1 MIKNIVFDLGRVMVE
16 FDPVTYLRS
25 FGYPEELVQ
34 KLFEIVF
41 GHDWYLH
48 DRGDYRTIEE
58 LREALVKKYPAR
70 EAELTAVLRGDWVKI
85 HYLKT
90 DTANYM
96 AELKRRGYG
105 IYILSNLSVESYEFI
120 RQYDF
125 FHTVDGGVF
134 SYQENACKPEEK
146 IYRVL
151 LDRYG
156 LVPDETIFLDDNPD
170 NIAEANRLGIH
181 GILFTDIASAKA
193 AAEALLAEQAPPVAS
208 HQ

>member
-1 MIKNIVFDLGRVMVE
+1 MIKNIVFDLGRVLVE
-16 FDPVTYLRS
+16 FDPLTYIKG
-25 FGYPEELVQ
+25 FGFNDAVSER
-34 KLFEIVF
+34 LFAAVF
-41 GHDWYLH
+41 GKDWYLH
-48 DRGDYRTIEE
+48 DRGDYKTITD
-58 LREALVKKYPAR
+58 LRGALEQKYPDLALEIR
-70 EAELTAVLRGDWVKI
+70 TVLTGDWVKI

-90 DTANYM
+90 ETADYM

-120 RQYDF
+120 RQYEF

-134 SYQENACKPEEK
+134 SYQERSCKPEEK

-156 LVPDETIFLDDNPD
+156 LIPDETVFLDDNAD

-181 GILFTDIASAKA
+181 GILFTDLAAAKA
-193 AAEALLAEQAPPVAS
+193 ETERLLG
-208 HQ
+208 

>member
-25 FGYPEELVQ
+25 FDYPEELVQ

-41 GHDWYLH
+41 GYDWYLH
-48 DRGDYRTIEE
+48 DRGDYATIDD
-58 LREALVKKYPAR
+58 LREALVQKYPAY

-85 HYLKT
+85 HYLKA
-90 DTANYM
+90 DTAAYM
-96 AELKRRGYG
+96 AELKQRGYP

-125 FHTVDGGVF
+125 FKIPDGGVF
-134 SYQENACKPEEK
+134 SYQERSCKPEEK

-151 LDRYG
+151 LDRYS
-156 LVPDETIFLDDNPD
+156 LVPEETVFLDDNPD
-170 NIAEANRLGIH
+170 NIAAANRIGIH
-181 GILFTDIASAKA
+181 GVLFTDLATAKA
-193 AAEALLAEQAPPVAS
+193 ETERLLER
-208 HQ
+208 

>member
-16 FDPVTYLRS
+16 FDPVAYLRT
-25 FGYPEELVQ
+25 FGYPEETVQ
-34 KLFEIVF
+34 ELHEIIF
-41 GHDWYLH
+41 GRDWYLH
-48 DRGDYRTIEE
+48 DRGDYRTIED
-58 LREALVKKYPAR
+58 LRAALVKKYPAYQ
-70 EAELTAVLRGDWVKI
+70 AELTAVLRGDWVKI

-90 DTANYM
+90 DTADYM

-120 RQYDF
+120 RRYDF
-125 FHTVDGGVF
+125 FRKVDGGVF
-134 SYQENACKPEEK
+134 SYQENSCKPEEK

-170 NIAEANRLGIH
+170 NIVEANRLGIH

-193 AAEALLAEQAPPVAS
+193 AAEALLGNETP
-208 HQ
+208 

>member
-1 MIKNIVFDLGRVMVE
+1 MIRNVVFDLGRVMVE

-34 KLFEIVF
+34 KLHEIVF
-41 GHDWYLH
+41 GYDWYLH
-48 DRGDYRTIEE
+48 DRGDYAAIDD
-58 LREALVKKYPAR
+58 LRKALVEKHPAYA
-70 EAELTAVLRGDWVKI
+70 AELTAVLRGDWVKI

-90 DTANYM
+90 DTADYM
-96 AELKRRGYG
+96 AELKRRGYR

-120 RQYDF
+120 RKYDF
-125 FHTVDGGVF
+125 FRLIDGGVF
-134 SYQENACKPEEK
+134 SYQERSCKPEEK

-156 LVPDETIFLDDNPD
+156 LVPEETVFLDDNAD

-181 GILFTDIASAKA
+181 GILFTDLA
-193 AAEALLAEQAPPVAS
+193 AARAETERLLER
-208 HQ
+208 

>member
-16 FDPVTYLRS
+16 FDPVAYLRG

-41 GHDWYLH
+41 GYDWYLH
-48 DRGDYRTIEE
+48 DRGDYATIDD
-58 LREALVKKYPAR
+58 LREALVEKYPAYA
-70 EAELTAVLRGDWVKI
+70 AELNAVLRGDWVKI

-90 DTANYM
+90 ETADYM
-96 AELKRRGYG
+96 AELKRRSYG

-120 RQYDF
+120 RQYEF

-134 SYQENACKPEEK
+134 SYQENSCKPEEK

-181 GILFTDIASAKA
+181 GVLFTDIDSART